1 MRKDNRESFIE
12 KAKQVHDGKYDYSKV
27 EYVNSQTKVCIICPE
42 HGEFWQTPANHLFGE
57 GCKKC
62 SIIKVH
68 NEQKDN
74 KEEFIEKAKQVHGD
88 KYDYSK
94 CEYKTTEKKVTIIC
108 KTHGEFKQ
116 TPHSHLQGQGCPVC
130 KQRVLEKEV
139 NNFLTDNKITFE
151 FQKRFDWLGLQSL
164 DFFLPEYNIGIECQG
179 IQHFEEILF
188 FGGKEKFKKQVE
200 NDEKKL
206 NLCTEHG
213 IKILYYTKNNSNFVT
228 NLDDLKRKIYE
239 NNNQ

>member
-1 MRKDNRESFIE
+1 MHGD
-12 KAKQVHDGKYDYSKV
+12 KYDYSKV
-27 EYVNSQTKVCIICPE
+27 IYRNNKTKVCIICPE
-42 HGEFWQTPANHLFGE
+42 HGEFWQRPDKHLYAKR
-57 GCKKC
+57 GCPVCGKT
-62 SIIKVH
+62 
-68 NEQKDN
+68 QKLTT
-74 KEEFIEKAKQVHGD
+74 EEFIEKAKQVHGD